1 METHITPSRIDQ
13 ASGVYGIPDGISYG
27 QNERVD
33 ELNSRMFD
41 RFYPEQGLKPNLDF
55 RPVPTKY
62 AHFPVIDRRSKMDV
76 NTSIAS
82 VPDFTTSGFFV
93 PAMGRN
99 GPVSGFINNVN
110 TESELRNQYFALQH
124 GADQAVY
131 VPAST
136 SDLYKISVPTGSN
149 QMSNPHQGLS
159 VRPTFSSAPNP
170 NANPNIGKD
179 IFMNNTRT
187 QLRNSVDMK

>member
-1 METHITPSRIDQ
+1 METHITPSRIEQ
-13 ASGVYGIPDGISYG
+13 SSGITGIPDGISYG

-33 ELNSRMFD
+33 ELNSRIFD
-41 RFYPEQGLKPNLDF
+41 RFYPEQTLKPNLDF
-55 RPVPTKY
+55 RPVQTKF
-62 AHFPVIDRRSKMDV
+62 AHFPMIDRRSKMDV
-76 NTSIAS
+76 NTSITS

-93 PAMGRN
+93 PAMGRK
-99 GPVSGFINNVN
+99 SGFINNVN
-110 TESELRNQYFALQH
+110 TESELRNQYFALQR
-124 GADQAVY
+124 GADQGVY

-170 NANPNIGKD
+170 NTNPNIGKD
-179 IFMNNTRT
+179 FFMNNTRT